1 MKRFLLTVAID
12 KDEKPGTQKHWIHL
26 CDEAAHQGM
35 EEITHDS
42 RILFI
47 ISRRRKNTI
56 G

>member
-26 CDEAAHQGM
+26 CDEAGHQGM
-35 EEITHDS
+35 EEITHGS

-47 ISRRRKNTI
+47 ISRRQKKTI